1 MKSIP
6 TLIIPVLNRFD
17 LLEKAL
23 VSIDY
28 PVDNILIIDNSNS
41 YKNDKVNV
49 LNMPSNMGVAG
60 SWNLGI
66 KCYPHSPYWVFMGS
80 DVEWLPN
87 TLQKISVLSS
97 PERFLIT
104 NYGFNAFSLGAS
116 FVKDVG
122 LFDEN
127 YYPAYYEDE
136 DYENRARY
144 MGLGHRIL
152 YPDIPV
158 KIYDSCTT
166 AKSGGYLDKKN
177 KTDISNKKYYD
188 TKFAKDPLECYN
200 WKLQRRIDNDWIVNE
215 DSV

>member
-23 VSIDY
+23 ASIDY
-28 PVDNILIIDNSNS
+28 PVDNVLVIDNSNS

-49 LNMPSNMGVAG
+49 LNMPSNMGVSG

-97 PERFLIT
+97 SERFLIS

-136 DYENRARY
+136 DYENRARH
-144 MGLGHRIL
+144 MGLGHKIL

-166 AKSGGYLDKKN
+166 AKSGGYMDKKN
-177 KTDISNKKYYD
+177 KTDRSNKNYYD
-188 TKFAKDPLECYN
+188 NKFAKDPLECYN
-200 WKLQRRIDNDWIVNE
+200 WNLQRRIDNDWITNE
-215 DSV
+215 D

>member
-28 PVDNILIIDNSNS
+28 PVDNILVIDNSNS
-41 YKNDKVNV
+41 YKNDKINV

-66 KCYPHSPYWVFMGS
+66 KCYPRSPYWVFMGS
-80 DVEWLPN
+80 DVEWLSGS
-87 TLQKISVLSS
+87 LQKVAALSGS
-97 PERFLIT
+97 ERFLIS

-144 MGLGHRIL
+144 MGLGHKIL

-166 AKSGGYLDKKN
+166 AKSGGYMDKKS
-177 KTDISNKKYYD
+177 KTDISNKSYYD

-200 WKLQRRIDNDWIVNE
+200 WKLQRRIDNDWITNE